1 MGLALPKPC
10 LSKVVER
17 SGSDF
22 YGAACVS
29 VNGYRISMEDDHMLS
44 TNANGNTAYFGVF
57 DGHNGDGCSTWL
69 ANNLPQKLRALP
81 DEGLDRGGMENF
93 CEAADSEF
101 LKLSAPEGGSGSTCV
116 FCSLFKN
123 GRLQICNVG
132 DSRALHCRA
141 GKLLFVTT
149 DHKPSNREE
158 EKRVNFS
165 GGSVRNGRID
175 GDLAVSRA
183 FGDEDFKRETKLNY
197 REQKVIAIP
206 DVTEHQWSA
215 GDLLILAC
223 DGVFEGNFSD
233 QEVCQFVYEQL
244 SKCWNDLAVVASRVC
259 DEAIRRGSKDNIS
272 CMVVRLNDGTKEVEQ
287 FGKSDFVPGPPFLRN
302 CEESRVSYKKMALLG
317 GKSLAEALEKRY
329 ELLQAKE
336 KNILASKNP
345 IMRVAFEMSDEIE
358 LQAEKSFFGRGPAP
372 GNAKAYFEV
381 LSNAQ

>member
-1 MGLALPKPC
+1 MGLGLPKPC
-10 LSKVVER
+10 LSKIVER
-17 SGSDF
+17 SGNEF

-44 TNANGNTAYFGVF
+44 TNSDGSTAYLGVF
-57 DGHNGDGCSTWL
+57 DGHNGDGCSIWL
-69 ANNLPQKLRALP
+69 ANNLPKKLQALP
-81 DEGLDRGGMENF
+81 EGGLDKEGMENF
-93 CEAADSEF
+93 CQTADEEF
-101 LKLSAPEGGSGSTCV
+101 LKLTAPEGGSGSTCV
-116 FCSLFKN
+116 FCSVFKN

-132 DSRALHCRA
+132 DSRALHCRG

-149 DHKPSNREE
+149 DHKPCNREE
-158 EKRVNFS
+158 ERRINFS

-183 FGDEDFKRETKLNY
+183 FGDEEFKRERKLNY

-206 DVTEHQWSA
+206 DVTEHQWSP
-215 GDLLILAC
+215 GDLLIIAC
-223 DGVFEGNFSD
+223 DGVFEGNFND
-233 QEVCQFVYEQL
+233 QEVCAFAYEQL

-272 CMVVRLNDGTKEVEQ
+272 CMVVRLTDGTKEVEQ
-287 FGKSDFVPGPPFLRN
+287 FGKKDFVPGPPFLRN
-302 CEESRVSYKKMALLG
+302 CEDSRVSYKKIATMCGTTLADALQ
-317 GKSLAEALEKRY
+317 KRY

-336 KNILASKNP
+336 RNTLASKSP

-372 GNAKAYFEV
+372 GNAKVFFEM
-381 LSNAQ
+381 LSNSP